1 MRLANSP
8 YVSFILGFLCAALL
22 STSAGIAGLGG
33 DDTRTETRDE
43 VQVASLPFETDRP
56 AEPVP
61 VAAIR
66 AARLWADLLTDGW
79 QHIIDPIGFDE
90 MTAEYCVL
98 RRNTVSGN
106 TGPYGELAASEKV
119 NDWARQA
126 LGYDYRAGPE
136 RRTVAA
142 LVVSMGY
149 GCTSAI

>member
-1 MRLANSP
+1 MRLANSS
-8 YVSFILGFLCAALL
+8 YGSFILGFLCAALL
-22 STSAGIAGLGG
+22 STSAGLAGLGDG
-33 DDTRTETRDE
+33 EQQYSRGIEPLSAGSTI
-43 VQVASLPFETDRP
+43 DRP
-56 AEPVP
+56 VEPVP
-61 VAAIR
+61 VAAIQ

-79 QHIIDPIGFDE
+79 HHIIDPIGFDE

-98 RRNTVSGN
+98 RRTAVQDKA
-106 TGPYGELAASEKV
+106 GPYGELAASETV

-126 LGYDYRAGPE
+126 LGYEHRTGDE